1 LEEKIAWLEN
11 EIKCLEDDLAAP
23 PSDPGQVQQMAVS
36 YARLQAELE
45 AHLEKWSD
53 LHDTLNQ

>member
-1 LEEKIAWLEN
+1 
-11 EIKCLEDDLAAP
+11 
-23 PSDPGQVQQMAVS
+23 VQRLGLD

-53 LHDTLNQ
+53 LHETLQSD